1 MGAVD
6 QAASAMT
13 SILKVKVDKNPGND
27 NVP

>member
-13 SILKVKVDKNPGND
+13 SISKVKVDENPGND